1 MTSQPE
7 LPKITRFWI
16 DTNVCLDQRKCVQ
29 EAPDLLQDRRESGGP
44 LIVSSSPDTPEKCLQ
59 ILNAA
64 WVCPV
69 AAFKIE
75 FEDGTVHDSDGDYI
89 RKLCREHG

>member
-1 MTSQPE
+1 MASEST
-7 LPKITRFWI
+7 LPKIARFWI
-16 DTNVCLDQRKCVQ
+16 DTNICLDQRKCVA
-29 EAPDLLQDRRESGGP
+29 EAPDLLQDRTEAGGP
-44 LIVSSSPDTPEKCLQ
+44 LVVSSTPDSTEKCLQ
-59 ILNAA
+59 LLNAA

-89 RKLCREHG
+89 RQLCKEHG

>member
-1 MTSQPE
+1 MAAEST
-7 LPKITRFWI
+7 LPRITKFWI
-16 DTNVCLDQRKCVQ
+16 DPNVCLDQRKCVA

-44 LIVSSSPDTPEKCLQ
+44 LVVSDAPDTHDKCLQ

-69 AAFKIE
+69 SAFKIQ
-75 FEDGTVHDSDGDYI
+75 FEDGTVHDGDGDYI
-89 RKLCREHG
+89 RKLCKEHG